1 MRNALIILLFLGSL
15 FTSISAQPYDDSLS
29 VDRHLIKI
37 SQVEYLN
44 AILAEANR
52 TRHDSLDPLSARGLT
67 LDANC
72 DEICESYLM
81 DRKSKKK
88 KLLPSNFD
96 QGIIK
101 LLFSPPKNRFVIF
114 SSYDGPDYTNYY
126 FYRAEIIV
134 FDAPNKQGLEQ
145 VKEQSHFHL
154 YKWSIEDLVWLDPQT
169 LALKL
174 YSDPRNPNGGFEYFK
189 LKI

>member
-1 MRNALIILLFLGSL
+1 MRNAFLLLLFALHTPIGL
-15 FTSISAQPYDDSLS
+15 TAQLYDDSLS

-44 AILAEANR
+44 GILAEANR
-52 TRHDSLDPLSARGLT
+52 SRHDSIDPLSARGLT
-67 LDANC
+67 LNADC

-81 DRKSKKK
+81 DKKSKAK

-96 QGIIK
+96 QGIIN
-101 LLFSPPKNRFVIF
+101 LLFSPPKNRFVIY

-134 FDAPNKQGLEQ
+134 FEAPQTEGLDEVQ
-145 VKEQSHFHL
+145 EQSQFHL
-154 YKWSIEDLVWLDPQT
+154 YNWSIEDAVWLDQKT

-174 YSDPRNPNGGFEYFK
+174 YSGSKNKNGGYQYFK